1 MCVFSKRLPAAAIG
15 CGRRLGRLAAVSG
28 GLRSGQL
35 PPARR
40 MARRRTWC
48 RRLAAARHESAA
60 APRANAAS
68 QLRRSL
74 AVGGGASMIAGGS
87 MVAAALGLLLLAL
100 PAGSDVISPKR
111 WVVRHGFGTTD
122 VSFSRIAP
130 IQRFPTSHPKVAD
143 GVCGGVAG
151 SAAEDRLIRPT
162 DAWSTAG
169 RVHAGDDSCQY
180 VSGAEAFFAYNFPVA
195 HGSNTGFQE
204 DDTEIVMLLQ
214 DTDGAGYLLLNHD
227 KPGNLDGGRTNVI
240 LNSPSLAVRCR
251 LAPLRLSARAAALRP
266 QRLFAPRAGY
276 FWMRRLLAFFLLS
289 Y

>member
-1 MCVFSKRLPAAAIG
+1 
-15 CGRRLGRLAAVSG
+15 
-28 GLRSGQL
+28 
-35 PPARR
+35 
-40 MARRRTWC
+40 
-48 RRLAAARHESAA
+48 
-60 APRANAAS
+60 
-68 QLRRSL
+68 
-74 AVGGGASMIAGGS
+74 

-169 RVHAGDDSCQY
+169 RVHAGDDSCQD

-240 LNSPSLAVRCR
+240 LNSPSLAVR
-251 LAPLRLSARAAALRP
+251 LSAHAATLRP
-266 QRLFAPRAGY
+266 RRCAPPAPRAQRLFAPRAVY